1 MGGYPTSDNR
11 STRWRT
17 IYRSGTTH
25 ELTKDDLDQL
35 DSVGLRFAYDLRS
48 RSERSTHISR
58 LPELSRIRYD
68 VFDHDQAVGDLQRV
82 LRLRESSPED
92 VRQLMLSTY
101 ESLPYDLRYAYRAL
115 FLHLADGNV
124 PIVVNCT
131 AGKDRTGV
139 AAALVLTVLGVQ
151 RDAVFDD
158 YLLTRQFFDRTCA
171 IVLQGKY
178 VALFDGVD
186 RKVWEPLMKT
196 DTAYLQAMFDRLN
209 REHGS
214 VIGYVESELG
224 ISPALIERIQMNLLE

>member
-1 MGGYPTSDNR
+1 MT
-11 STRWRT
+11 
-17 IYRSGTTH
+17 
-25 ELTKDDLDQL
+25 EEDLKQL
-35 DSVGLRFAYDLRS
+35 NSAGVRFAYDLRS
-48 RSERSTHISR
+48 RSERRTQVSK
-58 LPELSRIRYD
+58 LPELSGIQYD
-68 VFDHDQAVGDLQRV
+68 WFDHDQTTGDLQRA
-82 LRLRESSPED
+82 LRLPESSPEGM
-92 VRQLMLSTY
+92 RQLMMSTY
-101 ESLPYDLRYAYRAL
+101 ESLPYDLRHAYRSL
-115 FLHLADGNV
+115 FLHLADGDV

-139 AAALVLTVLGVQ
+139 AAALVLSVLGVQ

-196 DTAYLQAMFDRLN
+196 DTAYLHAMFDRLN